1 MKFRMK
7 LFIGAIA
14 AMMLTT
20 TGSMAQDCGKCPL
33 SSSCESAES
42 NAVVKSQTKAKTT
55 VQKQITF
62 LEIGSV
68 TCIPCQKMQPVMKAI
83 EQKYGRQIKVI
94 FHDVKK
100 DRTVG
105 EKYGIRV
112 IPTQIFIDDIGK
124 EIFRH
129 EGFFPEAAIDKLLQA
144 NGLKII
150 GKT

>member
-7 LFIGAIA
+7 LFIGAIV

-33 SSSCESAES
+33 SSSCESAEGD
-42 NAVVKSQTKAKTT
+42 AVVKAQAKLT

-62 LEIGSV
+62 IEIGSV
-68 TCIPCQKMQPVMKAI
+68 TCIPCQKMQPIMKAI
-83 EQKYGRQIKVI
+83 EQKYGQQIKVI

-100 DRTVG
+100 DRMVG

-112 IPTQIFIDDIGK
+112 IPTQIFIDDTGK

-150 GKT
+150 EKT

>member
-7 LFIGAIA
+7 LFIGAIV

-20 TGSMAQDCGKCPL
+20 TGSVAQDCGKCPL

-42 NAVVKSQTKAKTT
+42 DAVVKAQAKLM

-62 LEIGSV
+62 IEIGSV

-83 EQKYGRQIKVI
+83 EQKYGQQIKVI

-100 DRTVG
+100 DRTIG
-105 EKYGIRV
+105 EKYGIRL
-112 IPTQIFIDDIGK
+112 IPTQIFIDDTGK